1 MGTEYGMFAGE
12 EKVTQGFGEETWIAD
27 VEDLDE
33 DGRISTWLKQMGQE
47 GVDRIH
53 LGLDRGMTGC
63 WDLSCYK
70 PTAVV
75 PCEKG
80 LG

>member
-1 MGTEYGMFAGE
+1 MGH
-12 EKVTQGFGEETWIAD
+12 
-27 VEDLDE
+27 
-33 DGRISTWLKQMGQE
+33 E

-53 LGLDRGMTGC
+53 LGLDRGMRGC

-70 PTAVV
+70 PTTVV
-75 PCEKG
+75 PCERG

>member
-1 MGTEYGMFAGE
+1 MGEYQHDKE
-12 EKVTQGFGEETWIAD
+12 
-27 VEDLDE
+27 
-33 DGRISTWLKQMGQE
+33 MGYD

-53 LGLDRGMTGC
+53 LGLERGMIGG

-70 PTAVV
+70 PTTVL
-75 PCEKG
+75 PCEWG